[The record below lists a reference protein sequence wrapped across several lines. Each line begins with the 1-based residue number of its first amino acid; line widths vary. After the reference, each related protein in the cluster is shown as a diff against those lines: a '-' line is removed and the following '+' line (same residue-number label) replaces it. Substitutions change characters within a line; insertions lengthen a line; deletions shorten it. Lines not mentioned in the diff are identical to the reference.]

1 MTLKTDLKQFIDDE
15 GNVLDLTKQ
24 AKTVFKFIS
33 KIVLS
38 VSDNIE
44 QPWVEVGLK
53 CATRGDG
60 LSCEGSI
67 EAMCITTGFIEWN
80 CNTCEAAGTII
91 NWQGSLW
98 DKQARTIH

>member
-24 AKTVFKFIS
+24 AKTVFKFVS
-33 KIVLS
+33 KIVSS

-53 CATRGDG
+53 CASRGDG
-60 LSCEGSI
+60 LSCEGNI
-67 EAMCITTGFIEWN
+67 EAMFITTGIIEWN

-98 DKQARTIH
+98 DKQTRTIH